1 MPQTVKNIQLF
12 FQEGSSDKVYH
23 ATLVQEDDGTFS
35 VDVEW
40 GRRGSGLNRGRKAQK
55 VTRAVADKTFD
66 KLVREK
72 TNKGY
77 EIVADDV
84 KPADV
89 APPEGEG
96 SASKGGAA
104 QRKKLGPAAQL
115 MNPIDDGDDDTF
127 LQDDTWAAQQKLD
140 GNRVLLHVT
149 AERQFGT
156 NRNGQETSVPNDVL
170 EGVGSLPVGTIIDGE
185 LIGSEYFAF
194 DVLRVGDRDV
204 TDLGYVERWRC
215 LSDDLEPGF
224 SGPLQ
229 VCALALTTKE
239 KRALHQ
245 RLSAARAE
253 GIVFKQKKAPY
264 KSGRPSS
271 GGTQRKC
278 KFTKSADVVLVE
290 NAGNAYRM
298 VVKDPAAKKGHKAQ
312 QQQWFDVGKV
322 FSGTTN
328 ESRAAIDKVL
338 ASGGRVVAEVRYLYA
353 TADFQLFQPVLQR
366 LRDDKEP
373 DECGKDQLVQTNK
386 DVHTVDDGD
395 DGDDA

>member
-1 MPQTVKNIQLF
+1 MPTSVKNIQLF

-84 KPADV
+84 KPAEV

-96 SASKGGAA
+96 SGSKGGSAK
-104 QRKKLGPAAQL
+104 RVKLGPAAQL
-115 MNPIDDGDDDTF
+115 MNPIDDDDADTF
-127 LQDDTWAAQQKLD
+127 LKDDAWCGQQKLD
-140 GNRVLLHVT
+140 GNRVLLHV
-149 AERQFGT
+149 ASDRQFGT
-156 NRNGQETSVPNDVL
+156 NRNGQETSVPADVL
-170 EGVGSLPVGTIIDGE
+170 EGVGSLPLGTIIDGE
-185 LIGSEYFAF
+185 LISSEYWAF
-194 DVLRVGDRDV
+194 DVLRIGTEDL
-204 TDLGYVERWRC
+204 TALGYVERWQR

-229 VCALALTTKE
+229 VTALAVTTKE

-245 RLSAARAE
+245 RLTLARAE
-253 GIVFKQKKAPY
+253 GIVFKQKSAPY

-278 KFTKSADVVLVE
+278 KFTKSADVVIVE

-298 VVKDPAAKKGHKAQ
+298 VVKEKKG
-312 QQQWFDVGKV
+312 WFDVGKV

-328 ESRAAIDKVL
+328 ESRAEIDKAL
-338 ASGGRVVAEVRYLYA
+338 AAGERVVAEVRYLYA

-386 DVHTVDDGD
+386 DVHELE
-395 DGDDA
+395 DA

>member
-1 MPQTVKNIQLF
+1 MPQIVKNVQLF

-40 GRRGSGLNRGRKAQK
+40 GRRGSGLNRGRKAQR
-55 VTRAVADKTFD
+55 VARAVADKTFD

-77 EIVADDV
+77 EVTADDV

-89 APPEGEG
+89 APPEGCG
-96 SASKGGAA
+96 SGSKGGSARRA
-104 QRKKLGPAAQL
+104 KLGPAAQL
-115 MNPIDDGDDDTF
+115 MNAIDDDEAEAFLKDDA
-127 LQDDTWAAQQKLD
+127 WVGQQKLD

-149 AERQFGT
+149 HERQFGT
-156 NRNGQETSVPNDVL
+156 NRNGQETSVPKDVL
-170 EGVGSLPVGTIIDGE
+170 DGAGSLPVGTILDGE
-185 LIGSEYFAF
+185 LIAAEYWVF
-194 DVLRVGDRDV
+194 DVLRVGDEDV
-204 TDLGYVERWRC
+204 TSRGYVERWQL

-229 VCALALTTKE
+229 LTALAVTTQE

-245 RLSAARAE
+245 RLTAACAE
-253 GIVFKQKKAPY
+253 GIVFKQRDAPY

-278 KFTKSADVVLVE
+278 KFTKSADVVIVE

-298 VVKDPAAKKGHKAQ
+298 VVAHQGLGKAA
-312 QQQWFDVGKV
+312 WFDVGKV

-328 ESRAAIDKVL
+328 ESRAAIDKAL
-338 ASGGRVVAEVRYLYA
+338 AAGERVVAEVRYLYA
-353 TADFQLFQPVLQR
+353 TADFQLFQPVLVR

-373 DECGKDQLVQTNK
+373 AQCGKDQLVQTNR
-386 DVHTVDDGD
+386 DVHDVDDG
-395 DGDDA
+395 